1 MNERGLPDLNPTSR
15 RWREAHSS
23 GCDAAREFE
32 SGAHPGSRHA
42 LRTVDMPS
50 ARAPATPK
58 PRRNGVLKAVLCVVG
73 LGTFALATGTPA
85 HAQWP
90 HPGWRRAVVVYGG
103 QHLETSPRQVG
114 RCVIKHRVVVAG
126 GRTLV
131 RRGRC

>member
-1 MNERGLPDLNPTSR
+1 MLKT
-15 RWREAHSS
+15 
-23 GCDAAREFE
+23 
-32 SGAHPGSRHA
+32 A
-42 LRTVDMPS
+42 L
-50 ARAPATPK
+50 
-58 PRRNGVLKAVLCVVG
+58 CVG
-73 LGTFALATGTPA
+73 LGTFALAAGTPA

-103 QHLETSPRQVG
+103 QLEASPRQAR